1 MSDGNPA
8 DSFAA
13 LFEAEAKSKP
23 TRTRGYS
30 PGQSVQGTVVRV
42 GKDAVFVTLDGKREG
57 YLDLFELKERP
68 AVGDVLRAVVIAAE
82 GDSAVKLGTVA
93 PKGRGAEG
101 LVQAMEGGL
110 PVEGLVSGMNKG
122 GLEVTVDGVRAF
134 CPAKQVDVRF
144 AELAQFIGQKLSF
157 LVTQV
162 KEGGREVVLSRR
174 ALLEREA
181 EGLRA
186 QLEGKLVPGTTLP
199 GRVVSLRDFGAFVDL
214 GGVEALLPASELS
227 HDRGVKPE
235 DVVKIGD
242 AVDVQVLRVED
253 DPKRPGHK
261 KITLSLKALSQ
272 SPWENVTIPVGEIR
286 EGKVVRHAAFGAFV
300 QLAPGLDGLL
310 HASEVGDKLPAV
322 GEVLRVKVLEV
333 DPDRH
338 RISLGL
344 EGSVTKAERTAAI
357 ARLSVGDVV
366 NGKVSNVERFGVF
379 LDLGHR
385 QRGLLPASE
394 IDKRGGDAHK
404 QFPIG
409 TEVKAKIVA
418 IDGAG
423 KVRLSLTALE
433 ADEERN
439 RFDDFRAQ
447 AGAQGVGATPAATAA
462 KKSGQG
468 QKGQKPSAPAG
479 LGSLG
484 QKLAAAGLL
493 KK

>member
-1 MSDGNPA
+1 MSDGNPSE
-8 DSFAA
+8 SFAA

-23 TRTRGYS
+23 TRARGYS
-30 PGQSVQGTVVRV
+30 PGQPVQGTVVRV
-42 GKDAVFVTLDGKREG
+42 GKDAVFLSLDGKREG
-57 YLDLFELKERP
+57 WIDLFELKERP
-68 AVGDVLRAVVIAAE
+68 AVGDVLKAVVVSSE
-82 GDSAVKLGTVA
+82 GDSAVKLGVVA

-101 LVQAMEGGL
+101 LLQALEGGL
-110 PVEGLVSGMNKG
+110 PVEGLVTGMNKG

-144 AELAQFIGQKLSF
+144 AELAPFVGQRLSF

-162 KEGGREVVLSRR
+162 KDGGREVVVSRR

-186 QLEGKLVPGTTLP
+186 QLEGKLVPGATLP

-214 GGVEALLPASELS
+214 GGVEGLLPASELS

-235 DVVKIGD
+235 DVVKVGD
-242 AVDVQVLRVED
+242 ALDVQVLRVED
-253 DPKRPGHK
+253 DPKKPGHK
-261 KITLSLKALSQ
+261 KITLSLKALAR
-272 SPWENVTIPVGEIR
+272 SPWEDLASTGLAVGDIR

-310 HASEVGDKLPAV
+310 HASEAEGGKLPGVGD
-322 GEVLRVKVLEV
+322 VLRVKILEL
-333 DPDRH
+333 DPSRQ
-338 RISLGL
+338 RLSLGL
-344 EGSVTKAERTAAI
+344 EGSVTKAERTAAA

-366 NGKVSNVERFGVF
+366 TGKVSNVERFGVF

-394 IDKRGGDAHK
+394 VDKRGGDLHK

-409 TEVKAKIVA
+409 AELRAKIVA
-418 IDGAG
+418 IDAAG
-423 KVRLSLTALE
+423 KIRLSLTALE
-433 ADEERN
+433 ADEERM
-439 RFDDFRAQ
+439 RYDDFKAQ
-447 AGAQGVGATPAATAA
+447 VGAKPAAPA
-462 KKSGQG
+462 QP
-468 QKGQKPSAPAG
+468 KGGKAPGKSAPSG